1 MSKSF
6 IHFLTLL
13 FSPNEY
19 IINLRANMFEKN
31 ISQEFKFKTTD
42 ETRNYFI
49 EEINQYHLMIKKHKK
64 KFHGFK
70 LH

>member
-19 IINLRANMFEKN
+19 IINLRANMFEETSVKN
-31 ISQEFKFKTTD
+31 LNLKRQMKQEIIS
-42 ETRNYFI
+42 
-49 EEINQYHLMIKKHKK
+49 LKK
-64 KFHGFK
+64 
-70 LH
+70 